1 MFYFKSK
8 LIWIFKKMITKKQI
22 KLINDV
28 YKEINYLAYT
38 QSFTYLL
45 NEIFKIIKQEEKAH
59 RGYSDW
65 HETHDTNATVNL
77 MAKLL
82 LCENIIK
89 GALLGIKP
97 NEKFFSAFD
106 MEQSNGLNRSKALGI
121 KHAKKIK
128 DTLNAELIGEFR
140 KLDYPEL
147 VSGQIKVS

>member
-1 MFYFKSK
+1 
-8 LIWIFKKMITKKQI
+8 MITKKQI

-28 YKEINYLAYT
+28 YKEITYIAYT
-38 QSFTYLL
+38 QSFTYQL
-45 NEIFKIIKQEEKAH
+45 NEILKINKQEEKAH

-65 HETHDTNATVNL
+65 EDYHDTNATVSL

-89 GALLGIKP
+89 GSLLGINP
-97 NEKFFSAFD
+97 FEKFFTGYD
-106 MEQSNGLNRSKALGI
+106 MEHSNGLNRSQALGI
-121 KHAKKIK
+121 KHAEKIK

-147 VSGQIKVS
+147 VSNQTFIKN

>member
-1 MFYFKSK
+1 VRV
-8 LIWIFKKMITKKQI
+8 KKMITKKQI

-38 QSFTYLL
+38 QSFTYQL
-45 NEIFKIIKQEEKAH
+45 NEILKINKQEEKAH

-89 GALLGIKP
+89 GSLLGIKP
-97 NEKFFSAFD
+97 HDKFFSAYD
-106 MEQSNGLNRSKALGI
+106 MESSNGLNRAQALGI
-121 KHAKKIK
+121 KHAEKIK

-140 KLDYPEL
+140 KLDYAEL
-147 VSGQIKVS
+147 VSNQTFIKS